1 MGYNNKEIEGIMLKK
16 EVDFDS
22 IDDEL
27 SFGGEEVVQ
36 IWEVGKAI
44 GLVAEFEDEVI

>member
-1 MGYNNKEIEGIMLKK
+1 MEKKERRKKGWKVKGRELIMGYNNKEIEGIMLKK

-27 SFGGEEVVQ
+27 SFGGEEVV
-36 IWEVGKAI
+36 
-44 GLVAEFEDEVI
+44 